1 MPRRSSRRR
10 TERRDLPAAVSM
22 PFAAWVVVI
31 AAVCLFLAYV
41 ILQPVLHL

>member
-10 TERRDLPAAVSM
+10 AERRGMPAAVSM

-41 ILQPVLHL
+41 IMQPIIHL